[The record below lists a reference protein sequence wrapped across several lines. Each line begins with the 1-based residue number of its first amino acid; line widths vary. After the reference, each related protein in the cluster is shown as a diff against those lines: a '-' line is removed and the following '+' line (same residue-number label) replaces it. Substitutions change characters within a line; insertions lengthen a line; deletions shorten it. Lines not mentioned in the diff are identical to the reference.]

1 MEIIHLILGK
11 ANPERMNGVNKV
23 VFELASKQT
32 TQGHN
37 VQVWGITQN
46 PEHDYPPRNFSTRLF
61 LASRN
66 PFAMSRKL
74 SEAIAQ
80 KKGKAVF
87 HIHGGFIP
95 LFYSAALWM
104 KKNNIRFVFTP
115 HGSYNTIARRKS
127 SLRKKIYTI
136 LFERKLL
143 EAASVVHCIGQSE
156 IHGLHEVM
164 PGKEAALLPYGF
176 EAADECAPRY
186 EQHADF
192 IVGFCG
198 RIDVYTKG
206 LDALIDGFAEF
217 AKNNNRTQLW
227 IIGDG
232 AELERLREMTVSHGI
247 QHKVKLWGSRFGN
260 DKTALLK
267 YISVFAHP
275 SRNEGLPASVLE
287 AASLGVPCL
296 ISEATNLAEAVQNYH
311 AGEVI
316 HSTSASEVEQA
327 LCKIYGEVQNGKMP
341 ALRYGARQMIRQAF
355 SWERIIPEFQQLYLK
370 AWKAI

>member
-32 TQGHN
+32 AQGLN

-61 LASRN
+61 MAGRN
-66 PFAMSRKL
+66 PFSINAKL
-74 SEAIAQ
+74 RQAIAEKQ
-80 KKGKAVF
+80 GKAVF
-87 HIHGGFIP
+87 HIHGGFVP
-95 LFYSAALWM
+95 RFYTAALWM
-104 KKNNIRFVFTP
+104 KKHTIRFVFTP
-115 HGSYNTIARRKS
+115 HGSYNIIARRKS
-127 SLRKKIYTI
+127 SLRKKLYTY

-156 IHGLHEVM
+156 VNGLHEVM
-164 PGKEAALLPYGF
+164 PGKTAMLLPYGF
-176 EAADECAPRY
+176 EAAADCAPRH
-186 EQHADF
+186 EPDADF

-206 LDALIDGFAEF
+206 LDALIEGFAAF
-217 AKNNNRTQLW
+217 AKHAPGTQLW
-227 IIGDG
+227 VIGDG
-232 AELERLREMTVSHGI
+232 AELPRLREMVVSHGI
-247 QHKVKLWGSRFGN
+247 QSNVKLWGSRYGT

-267 YISVFAHP
+267 HISVFAHP

-296 ISEATNLAEAVQNYH
+296 ITEATNLAEAVQNYH

-316 HSTSASEVEQA
+316 QRTSAAEVERA
-327 LCKIYGEVQNGKMP
+327 LHKLYSEIQNGKMP

-355 SWERIIPEFQQLYLK
+355 SWERIIPEFQQLYTQ